1 MAKDLPVLVAGGGI
15 GGLAAAL
22 ALGRKGLE
30 VRVFE
35 QGSEFKEI
43 GAGIQ
48 LGPNVYRMFDL
59 LGLTEAIEG
68 YSVHPDNMVMMD
80 GLTGEEV
87 IRLPVGGAAFRKR
100 FGGYLYGVI
109 HRADLHQVFLDACK
123 REKNVELNVLAKA
136 LRFEQDG
143 DRVTL
148 HMEDG
153 RRVEGCALVGAD
165 GLWSRVRNQLFGD
178 AKPRVS
184 GHIAYRAVL
193 PRAEVPPDL
202 WQNNVVLWAGPKTHL
217 VHYPLRRGELYNLV
231 AVFHSDKYE
240 EGWNVYGDPQELEQ
254 KFSSERPEVR
264 RLLAKI
270 NAWTMW
276 APRAPRGGRPPAA
289 ASRCWATPRTRRC
302 STWRRART
310 WRSRTR
316 WCSPPTSS
324 SPEATGRRRCA
335 GTRTSAIC
343 ALRGCRSP
351 RATTATCTT
360 PRAWC
365 ASCATSSSPRSPMRI
380 PPIPASRAS
389 PGSTTASGCRP
400 RRGTEAQGFLT

>member
-1 MAKDLPVLVAGGGI
+1 MSKDLPVLVVGGGI

-22 ALGRKGLE
+22 ALGRKGLK

-35 QGSEFKEI
+35 LGSEFKEI

-48 LGPNVYRMFDL
+48 LGPNVYRMFEL

-68 YSVHPDNMVMMD
+68 YSVHPDTMVMMD

-87 IRLPVGGAAFRKR
+87 IRLPVGGAAFRRR

-109 HRADLHQVFLDACK
+109 HRADLHQVFLDACRK
-123 REKNVELNVLAKA
+123 EPNVELNVLAKA

-143 DRVTL
+143 ARVAL
-148 HMEDG
+148 QMESG
-153 RRVEGCALVGAD
+153 ERIEGCALVGAD
-165 GLWSRVRNQLFGD
+165 GLWSRVRNQLLGD

-193 PRAEVPPDL
+193 PRAQVPPEL
-202 WQNNVVLWAGPKTHL
+202 WQNDVVLWAGPKTHL

-270 NAWTMW
+270 NAWKMW
-276 APRAPRGGRPPAA
+276 VLCDREPVREWSRGRVTLLGDAAHPTLQYMAQGANMAIEDAVVLAACVELTGRDWEMAFRWYQDERYLRTARVQITSRYYGDLYHAAGVVRELRNQFLAPKPGADPGQPSFEGIAWLYDGIKVPT
-289 ASRCWATPRTRRC
+289 ASRD
-302 STWRRART
+302 
-310 WRSRTR
+310 
-316 WCSPPTSS
+316 
-324 SPEATGRRRCA
+324 
-335 GTRTSAIC
+335 
-343 ALRGCRSP
+343 
-351 RATTATCTT
+351 
-360 PRAWC
+360 
-365 ASCATSSSPRSPMRI
+365 
-380 PPIPASRAS
+380 
-389 PGSTTASGCRP
+389 
-400 RRGTEAQGFLT
+400 

>member
-1 MAKDLPVLVAGGGI
+1 MPSELPVLVVGGGI

-22 ALGRKGLE
+22 ALARKGLK

-48 LGPNVYRMFDL
+48 LGPNVYRMFEV
-59 LGLTEAIEG
+59 LGLTDAIEH
-68 YSVHPDNMVMMD
+68 YSVHPDNMIMMD

-87 IRLPVGGAAFRKR
+87 IRLPVGGAAFRRR

-109 HRADLHQVFLDACK
+109 HRADLHEVFLEACK
-123 REKNVELNVLAKA
+123 AEKNVELNILRKA
-136 LRFEQDG
+136 LRWEESG
-143 DRVTL
+143 ERVLL
-148 HMEDG
+148 HMDDG
-153 RRVEGCALVGAD
+153 ERVEGSALVGAD
-165 GLWSRVRNQLFGD
+165 GLWSRIRNQLLGD

-193 PRAEVPPDL
+193 PRAEVPDDL

-240 EGWNVYGDPQELEQ
+240 EGWNVYGDPEELEQ

-270 NAWTMW
+270 DAWKMW
-276 APRAPRGGRPPAA
+276 VL
-289 ASRCWATPRTRRC
+289 CEC
-302 STWRRART
+302 
-310 WRSRTR
+310 
-316 WCSPPTSS
+316 
-324 SPEATGRRRCA
+324 
-335 GTRTSAIC
+335 
-343 ALRGCRSP
+343 
-351 RATTATCTT
+351 
-360 PRAWC
+360 
-365 ASCATSSSPRSPMRI
+365 
-380 PPIPASRAS
+380 
-389 PGSTTASGCRP
+389 
-400 RRGTEAQGFLT
+400 

>member
-270 NAWTMW
+270 NAWKMW
-276 APRAPRGGRPPAA
+276 VLCDREPIREWSRGRVTLLGDAAHPTLQYMAQGANMAIEDAVVLAAYVELSGGDWEKALRWYQDERYLRTARVQITSRYYGDLYHAAGVVRELRNQFLAPKPDADPANPGFEGIAWLYDGIRVPAAPRD
-289 ASRCWATPRTRRC
+289 
-302 STWRRART
+302 
-310 WRSRTR
+310 
-316 WCSPPTSS
+316 
-324 SPEATGRRRCA
+324 
-335 GTRTSAIC
+335 
-343 ALRGCRSP
+343 
-351 RATTATCTT
+351 
-360 PRAWC
+360 
-365 ASCATSSSPRSPMRI
+365 
-380 PPIPASRAS
+380 
-389 PGSTTASGCRP
+389 
-400 RRGTEAQGFLT
+400 

>member
-1 MAKDLPVLVAGGGI
+1 MAQDLPVLVSGGGI

-22 ALGRKGLE
+22 ALGRKGLK

-48 LGPNVYRMFDL
+48 LGPNVYRMFEV
-59 LGLTEAIEG
+59 LGLTGAIEG

-87 IRLPVGGAAFRKR
+87 IRLPVGGKAFRER

-123 REKNVELNVLAKA
+123 REKNVELNVLAKV

-254 KFSSERPEVR
+254 KFSSERLEVR

-270 NAWTMW
+270 NAWKMW
-276 APRAPRGGRPPAA
+276 VLCDREPVREWSRGRVTLLGDAAHPTLQYMAQGANMAIEDAVVLAAYVELSGRDWEKALRWYQDERYLRTARVQITSRYYGDLYHAAGVVRELRNQFLAPKPGADLANPSFEGIAWLYDGIGVPTAPRD
-289 ASRCWATPRTRRC
+289 
-302 STWRRART
+302 
-310 WRSRTR
+310 
-316 WCSPPTSS
+316 
-324 SPEATGRRRCA
+324 
-335 GTRTSAIC
+335 
-343 ALRGCRSP
+343 
-351 RATTATCTT
+351 
-360 PRAWC
+360 
-365 ASCATSSSPRSPMRI
+365 
-380 PPIPASRAS
+380 
-389 PGSTTASGCRP
+389 
-400 RRGTEAQGFLT
+400 

>member
-1 MAKDLPVLVAGGGI
+1 MAQDLPVLVAGGGI

-22 ALGRKGLE
+22 ALGRKGLK

-48 LGPNVYRMFDL
+48 LGPNVYRMFEV
-59 LGLTEAIEG
+59 LGLTGAIEG

-87 IRLPVGGAAFRKR
+87 IRLPVGGKAFRER

-123 REKNVELNVLAKA
+123 QERNVELNVLAKV

-143 DRVTL
+143 ARVTL

-153 RRVEGCALVGAD
+153 KRVEGCALVGAD
-165 GLWSRVRNQLFGD
+165 GLWSRVRNQLLGD

-240 EGWNVYGDPQELEQ
+240 EGWNVYGDP
-254 KFSSERPEVR
+254 
-264 RLLAKI
+264 
-270 NAWTMW
+270 
-276 APRAPRGGRPPAA
+276 
-289 ASRCWATPRTRRC
+289 
-302 STWRRART
+302 
-310 WRSRTR
+310 
-316 WCSPPTSS
+316 
-324 SPEATGRRRCA
+324 
-335 GTRTSAIC
+335 
-343 ALRGCRSP
+343 
-351 RATTATCTT
+351 
-360 PRAWC
+360 
-365 ASCATSSSPRSPMRI
+365 
-380 PPIPASRAS
+380 
-389 PGSTTASGCRP
+389 
-400 RRGTEAQGFLT
+400 